1 MGKNIPANILELD
14 RHFAYFIYE
23 QGLPKL
29 KKYMGRVIST
39 LGCLLVNLFLMV
51 GRTVL
56 SVSSSYNLPGRWQD
70 MPWTEVEHTVKHRFP
85 QMNCQNH

>member
-1 MGKNIPANILELD
+1 MGKNIPAKILELD

-23 QGLPKL
+23 QGLSKL
-29 KKYMGRVIST
+29 KKNMGRVIST

-56 SVSSSYNLPGRWQD
+56 SVSSSYTLPGR
-70 MPWTEVEHTVKHRFP
+70 
-85 QMNCQNH
+85 